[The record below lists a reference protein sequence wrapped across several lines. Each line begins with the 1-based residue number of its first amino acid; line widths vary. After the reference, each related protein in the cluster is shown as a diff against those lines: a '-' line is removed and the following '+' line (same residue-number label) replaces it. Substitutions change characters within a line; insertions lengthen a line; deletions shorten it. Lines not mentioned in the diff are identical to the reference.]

1 LIPLRFALLA
11 TGVDLVTL
19 ASHPGLRI
27 KAEVIPAG
35 MSVTRAAELMGVGRP
50 ALSNLLNGN
59 AALSSDMAARL
70 EKAFKKYTRK
80 ELIDMQA
87 EYDAAQA
94 KGKPLSE
101 TRAYVPPFLG
111 IRANQIEGWVTHNIA
126 ARARLSI
133 LLRTLVHSTGR
144 GLTKVDFPGN
154 DDAERAGWDGIVEA
168 DEGTPWVPFGRSGWE
183 FGTTE
188 NIKKKA
194 NDDFDKSVKALDK
207 RDRDETTF
215 IFVTPR
221 HWPGNAAWIAEAKA
235 KGRWKDVRA
244 YDASDLEQWLE
255 QSIPGQVWF
264 ANETHI
270 PAEDIRSLDK
280 CWADWAN
287 ICIPPLTGVLFSSAI
302 DAAKRGLAQRFSNP
316 PDGSIMIGADSTE
329 EALAFLA
336 QVFSDR
342 ASEELATYR
351 DRVLVF
357 DKPGVLPR
365 LTQSA
370 QTFIAVATSREV
382 ERELAPHTKS
392 MHSIVVYPRN
402 AANSEPRIV
411 LGPIAH
417 ETFSKALAEMGKDRD
432 EIKRLADESG
442 RSLTVLRRRLATGA
456 LRTPEWADVRTTAS
470 SLVPFLFAGAW
481 HSANDADR
489 LALSLLAGDKP
500 YGELEK
506 EIQTLALLNDAP
518 VWSIGAYRGVIS
530 KIDLL
535 YAIADVVTADDL
547 KHYFQMAE
555 IVLGEDDPAL
565 DLDEDKRWA
574 ASIYDKTRE
583 FSSAFREGISETLVL
598 LSIYGG
604 HLFKRRLGVDTEA
617 EAVLV
622 VRRLLRTPLTARIL
636 EANDRDLPTYAE
648 AAPREFLS
656 IIERD
661 LQSDDPAVLG
671 LLRPASTD
679 IFGHSPSRTGLLW
692 ALEGLSWS
700 PETLPRAAS
709 ILARLAQ
716 IEINDNWVN
725 KPTNSLES
733 IFRAWMPQTAA
744 NHETRVNL
752 MKGLAKT
759 FPMVAWRLCVAQFG
773 DHHGVGHYS
782 HKPRWRPDGYG
793 FGEPFST
800 WAPIHAFVREMVEM
814 ALGWQNHTLG
824 TLSDLVGRLQ
834 GLLPEHQTRV
844 WALIEAWAKDKAND
858 ADKAAMREKIRISTL
873 SRRAALRSKRD
884 VHARALKEA
893 AKAAYQALEPSDV
906 LNKHAWLFRE
916 QWVEESADEI
926 EEDVDKID
934 FNKREER
941 IQQLRADALREV
953 LNLHGIDGLLQLSK
967 RGNAAWVLGAIAALK
982 GVLDESQL
990 VELLRTALKPL
1001 LEGESDVHTNRN
1013 LIGGT
1018 LRGILD
1024 AATRTRIVK
1033 AVCADLSEDDAVKL
1047 LVLCPYSSTTWSLVD
1062 TLGEAPQTKYWNEV
1076 VPDWLPHS
1084 DDENIQG
1091 VERLLRAGRPRAAF
1105 SCIRFKPSGLDAQ
1118 VLYRLLSDM
1127 AAGGNDKSGEYML
1140 EHYNVEQAFKH
1151 LNSSPALT
1159 LDQKAGL
1166 EFAFVDVLA
1175 RPWDSR
1181 AESYG
1186 IPNLERYVEAHPELF
1201 VQAIAWAYKR
1211 KDGGIDPE
1219 EVSVPPNRVKDMAE
1233 RGYKLLEALQR
1244 IPGHDE
1250 IGKLNAKTLA
1260 KWISTV
1266 RQSASELSR
1275 IDVADMCIGTLLA
1288 HAPVGSDDIWPC
1300 EPVRQVMEEVRSER
1314 LMRGAHTG
1322 VYNSR
1327 GVVWRGEGGDQER
1340 DLAAKYRK
1348 WSLALRSSYPYVA
1361 TVLLMELVRTYEAEA
1376 SREDTA
1382 ASLRGRMR

>member
-1 LIPLRFALLA
+1 LAPL
-11 TGVDLVTL
+11 V
-19 ASHPGLRI
+19 SHPGLRI

-35 MSVTRAAELMGVGRP
+35 MSVTKAAELMGVGRP

-87 EYDAAQA
+87 QYDAAQA
-94 KGKPLSE
+94 KGKLVSE

-111 IRANQIEGWVTHNIA
+111 IRANQIEEWVSHNIA
-126 ARARLSI
+126 ARSRLSI

-154 DDAERAGWDGIVEA
+154 DDAERAGWDGHVEA

-194 NDDFDKSVKALDK
+194 NDDFEKSVKALDK
-207 RDRDETTF
+207 KDRDETTF

-221 HWPGNAAWIAEAKA
+221 PWPGKTAWIAEAKA
-235 KGRWKDVRA
+235 KRRWHDVRA

-270 PAEDIRSLDK
+270 PAQGIRSLDK

-287 ICIPPLTGVLFSSAI
+287 ICTPPLTEALFSSAI
-302 DAAKRGLAQRFSNP
+302 EAEKRGLAQRLSKP
-316 PDGSIMIGADSTE
+316 PDGSMMIGADSTE

-342 ASEELATYR
+342 AGEELAAYR

-357 DKPGVLPR
+357 DKPGVLSH
-365 LTQSA
+365 LAEGA
-370 QTFIAVATSREV
+370 QTFIAVTISREV
-382 ERELAPHTKS
+382 ERELAPHAKS
-392 MHSIVVYPRN
+392 KHSLVVYPRN
-402 AANSEPRIV
+402 AANAEPRIV

-417 ETFSKALAEMGKDRD
+417 ESFSKALTEMGKNRD
-432 EIKRLADESG
+432 EISRLANESG
-442 RSLTVLRRRLATGA
+442 RSLTVLRRRLANGA
-456 LRTPEWADVRTTAS
+456 LRTPGWADTKTTAA

-489 LALSLLAGDKP
+489 LALSLLAEDKP
-500 YGELEK
+500 YSELEK
-506 EIQTLALLNDAP
+506 EIQSLALLNDAP

-535 YAIADVVTADDL
+535 YAIADAVTAEDL
-547 KHYFQMAE
+547 RRYFHMAE
-555 IVLGEDDPAL
+555 IVLGEDNPAL

-574 ASIYDKTRE
+574 ASLYGKTRE

-598 LSIYGG
+598 LSIHGG
-604 HLFKRRLGVDTEA
+604 HLFRERLGIDTEV
-617 EAVLV
+617 EAALV
-622 VRRLLRTPLTARIL
+622 VRRLLRTPLTTRIL

-648 AAPREFLS
+648 ATPLEFLS

-661 LQSDDPAVLG
+661 LKSDDPAVLG
-671 LLRPASTD
+671 LLRPVSTAD
-679 IFGHSPSRTGLLW
+679 FGRSPSRTGLLW
-692 ALEGLSWS
+692 AMEGLAWN
-700 PETLPRAAS
+700 PETLPRAAL

-752 MKGLAKT
+752 MKGLAKS
-759 FPMVAWRLCVAQFG
+759 FPTVAWKICVAQFDAHQG
-773 DHHGVGHYS
+773 IGHHS

-800 WAPIHAFVREMVEM
+800 WTPIHAFVREMVEM
-814 ALGWQNHTLG
+814 AIGWPNHSLG
-824 TLSDLVGRLQ
+824 TLSDLVQRLQ
-834 GLLPEHQTRV
+834 VLTPDHQTQV
-844 WALIEAWAKDKAND
+844 WVLIGAWAKDKAND
-858 ADKAAMREKIRISTL
+858 ADKAAMREKIRMSTL
-873 SRRAALRSKRD
+873 SRRAARQSKKD
-884 VHARALKEA
+884 AQARTLVEA

-906 LNKHAWLFRE
+906 LNKHAWLFRQ

-926 EEDVDKID
+926 EEEDIDKID
-934 FNKREER
+934 FSKREER
-941 IQQLRADALREV
+941 IQQLRADALREA
-953 LNLHGIDGLLQLSK
+953 LDLRDIDGLLELAK
-967 RGNAAWVLGAIAALK
+967 RGNAAWTIGAIAALK
-982 GVLDESQL
+982 GVLDETQL
-990 VELLRTALKPL
+990 VSLLRIALKPI
-1001 LEGESDVHTNRN
+1001 LEGASDVHANRN

-1024 AATRTRIVK
+1024 PETRTRVVK
-1033 AVCADLSEDDAVKL
+1033 KVGTDLSEEDTVKL
-1047 LVLCPYSSTTWSLVD
+1047 LVLCPYSPPIWSLVD
-1062 TLGEAPQTKYWNEV
+1062 TLGETAQVKYWNEV

-1084 DDENIQG
+1084 DDENNQG
-1091 VERLLRAGRPRAAF
+1091 VERLLKAGRPRAAF

-1127 AAGGNDKSGEYML
+1127 ATGGNDKPDEYML
-1140 EHYNVEQAFKH
+1140 EHYNVEEAFKH
-1151 LNSSPALT
+1151 LNNSPALT

-1201 VQAIAWAYKR
+1201 VQAIAWTYKR
-1211 KDGGIDPE
+1211 KDGGVDPE
-1219 EVSVPPNRVKDMAE
+1219 ELRMPPDRVNDMAE

-1244 IPGHDE
+1244 IPGQDE
-1250 IGKLNAKTLA
+1250 PGELSAKALA
-1260 KWISTV
+1260 QWVSRV

-1275 IDVADMCIGTLLA
+1275 LDVADTCIGGLLA
-1288 HAPVGSDDIWPC
+1288 HAPVGADGVWPC
-1300 EPVRQVMEEVRSER
+1300 EPVRQAMEEVHSEQ

-1322 VYNSR
+1322 VYNLR

-1340 DLAAKYRK
+1340 ELAAKYRK
-1348 WSLALRSSYPYVA
+1348 WSLALQSTYPYVA
-1361 TVLLMELVRTYEAEA
+1361 SVLLMRLVRTYEAEA
-1376 SREDTA
+1376 RREDTEE
-1382 ASLRGRMR
+1382 SLRGRMR